1 MAKRPKKDFKIRS
14 RFQTGVGSSSW
25 LQQLSCTLICD
36 CSRRLAWQTLNQ
48 SCRNENKLWEKG
60 GEFACFWVHID
71 SFWHFPFLRLNTLI
85 GHNTWWK
92 CSLVKK
98 YHSFIDD
105 TWYIRWYINWLLM
118 IINDTNLILGLKNC
132 KLFIVSIRRQVL
144 VLTCLM

>member
-25 LQQLSCTLICD
+25 LQQFSCTLVCD
-36 CSRRLAWQTLNQ
+36 CSRRLAWHPLVETTINYG
-48 SCRNENKLWEKG
+48 KK
-60 GEFACFWVHID
+60 GEFTCFWVHID
-71 SFWHFPFLRLNTLI
+71 SFWHFHFLTLNTLI
-85 GHNTWWK
+85 GHDTWLK

-118 IINDTNLILGLKNC
+118 IINDTNLIHGLKNC
-132 KLFIVSIRRQVL
+132 KLIIVSIRRQEL